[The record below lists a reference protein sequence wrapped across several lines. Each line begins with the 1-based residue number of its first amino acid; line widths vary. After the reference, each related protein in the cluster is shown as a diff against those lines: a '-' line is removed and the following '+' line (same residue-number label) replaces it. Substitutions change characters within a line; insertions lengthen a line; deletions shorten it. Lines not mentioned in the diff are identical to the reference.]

1 MHALCEC
8 QLVHRARLHGTCA
21 PVCMPRRA
29 CRGALVETRMPRRT
43 CGTRMPRR
51 ACRRDAETRMPPRCA
66 AMGMSSRACHA
77 RMPIRAPAT
86 EHLATTEHWLPD
98 VRLLHSP
105 DFFWGAGSVGRADRG
120 GMLTDHTE
128 AHVPDLDPGLC
139 TVARSECSGVWARCP
154 SVPNRELAV
163 TDVPRVRIT
172 YISSSTRR

>member
-8 QLVHRARLHGTCA
+8 QLVHMARLHGTH
-21 PVCMPRRA
+21 VRRRVHA
-29 CRGALVETRMPRRT
+29 ETRMPRRT
-43 CGTRMPRR
+43 C
-51 ACRRDAETRMPPRCA
+51 RDTHAETRMPPRCRDAHA
-66 AMGMSSRACHA
+66 AEMCRDGHVEPRMS
-77 RMPIRAPAT
+77 PIRAPAT

-163 TDVPRVRIT
+163 TGRPSGSHNI
-172 YISSSTRR
+172 YIL